1 MGMGFQASDVR
12 KPLAAVFRIVEMGN
26 RVQFGPEAED
36 NFIENVKTK
45 KKIMLRKK
53 GRSYVMD
60 VEFAKEE
67 FRRQP

>member
-1 MGMGFQASDVR
+1 
-12 KPLAAVFRIVEMGN
+12 
-26 RVQFGPEAED
+26 VQFGRGIND

-45 KKIMLRKK
+45 QKIMLRKK

-60 VEFAKEE
+60 VEFAKKKSTT